1 MMHHYQNL
9 YMSIRTIVT
18 RDCTVDEV
26 ERASTQNEE
35 PYETFLS
42 ITMSLMKA

>member
-18 RDCTVDEV
+18 RDCPVDEV
-26 ERASTQNEE
+26 ERASTQSEE
-35 PYETFLS
+35 RYESFLS
-42 ITMSLMKA
+42 TTLALMKA